1 MIWSGRF
8 CGNPR
13 FVHNCNSEVYLTDF
27 SSLSFCVLRLK
38 FSSSMPGQKFQ
49 YRISPSFYVSIW
61 NVDGFYR
68 PLLTSS
74 LLGVIVRC
82 RFSFFWSCE
91 IFCRLWLNSSHFS
104 FCKSTVL
111 VTKKIFFQNWPKIS
125 LNRFFFLNFSSELDS
140 EQFWEFYNAS

>member
-1 MIWSGRF
+1 MKNVKTLLIFITISA
-8 CGNPR
+8 
-13 FVHNCNSEVYLTDF
+13 FVFASETRVNALGGAGFWADDVANIGAFPAAVNNHSTAWTNGDNF
-27 SSLSFCVLRLK
+27 T
-38 FSSSMPGQKFQ
+38 
-49 YRISPSFYVSIW
+49 SIW

-111 VTKKIFFQNWPKIS
+111 VTKKNFLQNWPKIS
-125 LNRFFFLNFSSELDS
+125 LNRFFFLNSSSELDS
-140 EQFWEFYNAS
+140 E